1 MMNTSTLRTPSLL
14 DAQALRGAFSRFA
27 TGVTIV
33 GFENHDG
40 IHGLTVNAFTSVSL
54 DPPLLLVSIQKTS
67 RSHEPL
73 MQQPFSVSIL
83 AGTHAATAR
92 SFASKDRAGAPDW
105 DRSGR
110 VPRIADAIGW
120 FECEHWAQHDA
131 GDHTLVVG
139 RITDFGR
146 ADGEP
151 LLFFN
156 GALSGLS

>member
-1 MMNTSTLRTPSLL
+1 MSAPTLSALPLL

-33 GFENHDG
+33 GFEDQDG

-67 RSHEPL
+67 RSHERL
-73 MQQPFSVSIL
+73 LQQSFSVSIL
-83 AGTHAATAR
+83 ADTHAAAAR

-120 FECEHWAQHDA
+120 FECEHWAQYDA
-131 GDHTLVVG
+131 GDHTLVIG
-139 RITDFGR
+139 KITAFGTTE
-146 ADGEP
+146 GEP

-156 GALSGLS
+156 GALTGLN